1 MARRAK
7 KKNSVR
13 LDLSRVSSAFE
24 PNQEYAV
31 RVVECT
37 LEDGQKAPYF
47 NLKLQGIEGGDY
59 ENSTMYHRASTAEG
73 ALWRLRPLMEA
84 FGIEIPDGPMDISPD
99 DFVGCE
105 AMCSTYLDRYDGG
118 SSVKPDEFWELD
130 GDGSSDDDDD
140 GKDDAGDFDLDEL
153 DDEEIDALA
162 EALEVKGRSTA
173 AKKKKLAA
181 MDEDEVAEAYA
192 DLDKGGDDEGDDGG
206 DGGEFDL
213 DELDDDDIEA
223 LAKEM
228 GVKGRSVSAKKKA
241 LAKLDQDEVA
251 EAYEGLGGASSGD
264 SITEDEIQEMNEDE
278 LEEVIEKFELD
289 VDLSDYKT
297 LRKMKNAVIDACE
310 EAALFD

>member
-130 GDGSSDDDDD
+130 GDGSSDDG

-251 EAYEGLGGASSGD
+251 EAYEGLGGGSSSE

-278 LEEVIEKFELD
+278 LEEVIERFELD